1 MKTFE
6 ENVTSGFKA
15 VGEKMALLESECED
29 QKRFNDDIRHQVKMF
44 RKMSGRPVGEDKN
57 CRGFWP
63 NEEMAKEFG
72 GLVLK
77 ALGRKAMGEST
88 NVGGGFLV
96 PDEMKGW
103 IIQKLG
109 QYGKY
114 RQNATVVS
122 IGGGTTMVPKVNGDL
137 TVYCL
142 NEGGTITQSDMSFGQ
157 VNLNPKSWACL
168 AKVSSEL
175 DEDAVAGIG
184 EIFGISITRSMAKQE
199 DLVGFMGDGT
209 STYFGMTG
217 IVGALRKVDSTIGNI
232 KGLKVASGNTYAE
245 ITLDDFEG
253 VVSILPDD
261 ADDNARWYVNRKFFF
276 SVMYNLARDAGAAD
290 MFSILTDKK
299 DRFFMGY
306 PVSFVSCMP
315 STEANSQV
323 CAILGDLQLGAMLGE
338 RKQITIEQSKDV
350 YFANNQI
357 AVRGV
362 ERIDINAYGVG
373 DTTDPG
379 AIVGLITAAS

>member
-6 ENVTSGFKA
+6 ENVKSGFTA
-15 VGEKMALLESECED
+15 VGEKLATLEAENE
-29 QKRFNDDIRHQVKMF
+29 KLKMF
-44 RKMSGRPVGEDKN
+44 NSDIASQMKLVRKRSFGSPGDGTGNRS
-57 CRGFWP
+57 FWP
-63 NEEMAKEFG
+63 NEGMAKDFG
-72 GLVLK
+72 ELVLK
-77 ALGRKAMGEST
+77 ALGKKAMGEST

-96 PDEMKGW
+96 PDEMKDV

-114 RQNATVVS
+114 RRDATLVQ
-122 IGGGTTMVPKVNGDL
+122 IGGGISIIPKVDADL
-137 TVYCL
+137 TVYCV
-142 NEGGTITQSDMSFGQ
+142 NEGQTITQSDMSFGQ

-175 DEDAVAGIG
+175 EEDAVAGIG
-184 EIFGISITRSMAKQE
+184 EIIGISITRSMAKKE
-199 DLVGFMGDGT
+199 DLVGFLGDGT

-217 IVGALRKVDSTIGNI
+217 IVGALRKVDDTIANI
-232 KGLKVASGNTYAE
+232 AGLKVASGNAYSE

-261 ADDNARWYVNRKFFF
+261 ADDGAKWYVNRRFFF

-306 PVSFVSCMP
+306 PVEFVSAMP
-315 STEANSQV
+315 STEANSQI

-338 RKQITIEQSKDV
+338 RKQITIEKSRDV
-350 YFANNQI
+350 FFTNNQI
-357 AVRGV
+357 AIRGV

-373 DTTDPG
+373 DTTEAG
-379 AIVGLITAAS
+379 AIVGLITAAA